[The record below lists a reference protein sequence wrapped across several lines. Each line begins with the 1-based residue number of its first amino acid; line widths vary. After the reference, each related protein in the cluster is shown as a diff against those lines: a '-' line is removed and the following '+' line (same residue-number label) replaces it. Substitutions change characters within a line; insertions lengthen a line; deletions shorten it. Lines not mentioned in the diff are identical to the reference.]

1 MMIIAFD
8 VGKNEL
14 VGVRC
19 DKNGTE
25 KETFILENKS
35 EVIENFLSGLK
46 KKYPHLLIG
55 SEATADYHNQLAI
68 KSLEHGFKFRLL
80 NPILTK
86 QFTRATV
93 RKKKTDLSDAIII
106 AKLLANGEGTNFTL
120 NSIAPEKFINRSSY
134 KLYRLYQ
141 TLDLL
146 TKRMRSLMP
155 ENTNV
160 LAELDKSL
168 IVLHESM
175 TNLQNMAQKKI
186 DPRLKELLKTIV
198 GVGDLTATTF
208 ITEINDIH
216 RFKNSKSLIAY
227 AGLDPKVRQSGLLLK
242 RNTKITKRGSPHL
255 RRAAYLSAQVATRY
269 DPELMIYYQKK
280 ISESKTHREAVIAV
294 AKKLLYRLYAVW
306 KRGTPYVKKYPLSSA
321 ID

>member
-1 MMIIAFD
+1 MTIIAFD
-8 VGKNEL
+8 VGKSEL
-14 VGVRC
+14 VGVLC
-19 DKNGTE
+19 DKNGTA
-25 KETFILENKS
+25 KETFTLENTS
-35 EVIENFLSGLK
+35 EIIENFLGNLK
-46 KKYPHLLIG
+46 QKYPHLLIG
-55 SEATADYHNQLAI
+55 SEATADYHNLLAT
-68 KSLEHGFKFRLL
+68 KSIEHGYKFRLL

-106 AKLLANGEGTNFTL
+106 ARLLANGEGTDFTIS
-120 NSIAPEKFINRSSY
+120 SISPEKFINRSAY
-134 KLYRLYQ
+134 KLYKLYQ
-141 TLDLL
+141 ALYLL
-146 TKRMRSLMP
+146 TKRMRAVMP
-155 ENTNV
+155 ENIDV

-168 IVLHESM
+168 SVLHESM
-175 TNLQNMAQKKI
+175 ENLQNMAQKKI
-186 DPRLKELLKTIV
+186 NPELKELLKSIV
-198 GVGDLTATTF
+198 GIGDLTVTTF

-269 DPELMIYYQKK
+269 DPELILYYQKK
-280 ISESKTHREAVIAV
+280 ISEQKTHREAVIAV

-306 KRGTPYVKKYPLSSA
+306 KRGTPYVKKYPQTQT

>member
-1 MMIIAFD
+1 MTIIAFD

-19 DKNGTE
+19 DKSGTQKESFTIANEE
-25 KETFILENKS
+25 KIIDEFLINLKS
-35 EVIENFLSGLK
+35 
-46 KKYPHLLIG
+46 KYPNSLIG
-55 SEATADYHNQLAI
+55 SEATADYHNTLAT
-68 KSLEHGFKFRLL
+68 KSLEYGFKFRLL

-93 RKKKTDLSDAIII
+93 RKKKTDLSDALII
-106 AKLLANGEGTNFTL
+106 AKLLASGEGTNFTIT
-120 NSIAPEKFINRSSY
+120 SIAPEKFINRSAY

-146 TKRMRSLMP
+146 TKRMRRVMP
-155 ENTNV
+155 NNIAV
-160 LAELDKSL
+160 LQELDHSL
-168 IVLHESM
+168 TTLYESM
-175 TNLQNMAQKKI
+175 VNLQKIAQAQI
-186 DPRLKELLKTIV
+186 SPELKELLKSIV
-198 GVGDLTATTF
+198 GIGDLTATTF

-216 RFKNSKSLIAY
+216 RFRNEKSLIAY

-269 DPELMIYYQKK
+269 DPELMLYYQKK
-280 ISESKTHREAVIAV
+280 INEHKTHREAVVAV

-306 KRGTPYVKKYPLSSA
+306 KRGTPYVKKLPPKPA